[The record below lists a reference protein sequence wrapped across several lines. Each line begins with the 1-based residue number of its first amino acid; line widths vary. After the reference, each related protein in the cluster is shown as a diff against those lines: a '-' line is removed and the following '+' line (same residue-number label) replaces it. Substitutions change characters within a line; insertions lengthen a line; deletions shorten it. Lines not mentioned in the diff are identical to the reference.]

1 MNAKLIS
8 ECGISVIFQAK
19 KVQELFGRV
28 DILVNN
34 AGIVFGNSF
43 VDSVPEE
50 VNKTV
55 SVNTL
60 GQIWVSL
67 YLILNITLVK
77 LFLI

>member
-1 MNAKLIS
+1 MT
-8 ECGISVIFQAK
+8 GISIIFQAK

-50 VNKTV
+50 VKKTV

-67 YLILNITLVK
+67 FIFKYNFINIIFDLISIFI
-77 LFLI
+77 FL